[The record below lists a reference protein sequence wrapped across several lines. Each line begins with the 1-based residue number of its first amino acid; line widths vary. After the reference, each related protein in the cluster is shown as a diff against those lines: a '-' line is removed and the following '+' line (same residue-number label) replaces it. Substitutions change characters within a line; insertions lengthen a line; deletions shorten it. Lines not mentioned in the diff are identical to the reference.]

1 MAKYTVR
8 VTQEE
13 AGHFA
18 AWIDQDGKI
27 CIKQENTPGE
37 IENFATETAA
47 KAWADNHAAELEAA
61 YEAGIAAQEA
71 AAQQATKL
79 DEIHSMLVNLTS
91 GK

>member
-8 VTQEE
+8 ITQEE

-27 CIKQENTPGE
+27 CIKQENIPG
-37 IENFATETAA
+37 NDATFATEAAA
-47 KAWADNHAAELEAA
+47 KAWGDAHAAELEAT
-61 YEAGIAAQEA
+61 YVAGVAAAEA

-79 DEIHSMLVNLTS
+79 DEIHAMLVDLTS